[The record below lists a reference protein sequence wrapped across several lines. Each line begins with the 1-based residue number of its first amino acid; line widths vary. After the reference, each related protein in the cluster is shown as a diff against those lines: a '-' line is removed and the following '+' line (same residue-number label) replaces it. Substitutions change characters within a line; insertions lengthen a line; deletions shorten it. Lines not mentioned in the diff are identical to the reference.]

1 MVILIYRS
9 SLKACSNHSIE
20 FIWVKA
26 MNLKILIKELSFHDD
41 NYIRRKQIYQ
51 SRMDITDMPKL
62 KLKTKMTLT
71 LMLLAIVPALLT
83 AVATGWV
90 MTGSL
95 TAHVVT
101 YSLTVTAGFGVVA
114 YFACVKLVEY
124 VLEPINYTTGSME
137 WIAKDIVAGKCDLT
151 QPLEGGSNPFGQ
163 RLAKGTNQITDA
175 FASLIREVSESSSKV
190 AEDSEKMA
198 TITEQSMEGIMRQR
212 NETEMV
218 ATAMNEMTA
227 SVHEVSRNAA
237 SGASV
242 AQATAVKSQ
251 EGSQVVQNTIS
262 GINTLADNVS
272 RASDVIHALEKDSD
286 SIGSVLDVIQGIAEQ
301 TNLLALNAAIE
312 AARAGEQGRG
322 FAVVADEVRSLASRT
337 QDSTQEIQA
346 IIEKLQAR
354 SKQAVTVMD
363 EGQKQAQVSVELAQA
378 AGEALSEIS
387 SGIEELDRVSTQ
399 IAVAAEEQGTVA
411 EEINRN
417 VVNINDVSVQNAD
430 AANLSS
436 STSQDLSSQ
445 ASLVSAA
452 IGSFKV

>member
-1 MVILIYRS
+1 
-9 SLKACSNHSIE
+9 
-20 FIWVKA
+20 
-26 MNLKILIKELSFHDD
+26 
-41 NYIRRKQIYQ
+41 
-51 SRMDITDMPKL
+51 MPKL
-62 KLKTKMTLT
+62 KLKTKMMLT
-71 LMLLAIVPALLT
+71 LMLLATIPSIIV
-83 AVATGWV
+83 AVAVGWSSGG
-90 MTGSL
+90 TLS
-95 TAHVVT
+95 TESAT
-101 YSLTVTAGFGVVA
+101 YAAASIVGIGAISYLV
-114 YFACVKLVEY
+114 CMKLVKY
-124 VLEPINYTTGSME
+124 VLEPMNYATGSME

-151 QPLEGGSNPFGQ
+151 RPLEGGNNLFGK
-163 RLAKGTNQITDA
+163 RLAKASNQITNA
-175 FASLIREVSESSSKV
+175 FADLIREISTTTGQV
-190 AEDSEKMA
+190 AEETEKMA
-198 TITEQSMEGIMRQR
+198 VITEQSKQGIVRQR
-212 NETEMV
+212 GETEQV
-218 ATAMNEMTA
+218 ATAMNQMTA

-242 AQATAVKSQ
+242 AQATASQ
-251 EGSQVVQNTIS
+251 SQKGSQVVQDTIS

-272 RASDVIHALEKDSD
+272 RASDVIHELEKDSD

-337 QDSTQEIQA
+337 QDSTQEIQS

-363 EGQKQAQVSVELAQA
+363 EGQKQAKVSVELAQA

-387 SGIEELDRVSTQ
+387 AGIEELDRVSTQ
-399 IAVAAEEQGTVA
+399 IAVAAEQQGTVA

-430 AANLSS
+430 AANHSS
-436 STSQDLSSQ
+436 ETSHDLSALANQ
-445 ASLVSAA
+445 VGKT